1 MNVYIWNANL
11 KNINMQDSKKI
22 QAEWRSQARR
32 ILNAIILITIVS
44 CANIVVDYLGSVNDT
59 IDLFHSLD
67 SGRFDQYFMPD
78 EWDIAGYVLVILLIV
93 GYGIYL
99 SGLVRF
105 ADLQPDTD
113 NQLAVRSVRS
123 GIGWMLWGIV
133 LGVIPVVGGFFKFLF
148 SLISSCILIG
158 AFGRLKRSRKFPT
171 RARMGAGS
179 LKASAILELIALIIG
194 LVPFAGGVIAGI
206 LSFIAFCLL
215 LSGWERMKNANV
227 LEVEEVASSQQ
238 GPVVVNVNAGAITAV
253 TSSEYASKAAAKSD
267 DELTR
272 IITNA
277 ADYNPELV
285 RAAQAEKICREERKQ
300 KEVLRQRA
308 GGMSD
313 DELEKM
319 IANRAEYSELLMDA
333 VRAELD
339 RRHLQKE
346 EEEKRL
352 KGARIREEEQFR
364 YAPGYRSEPKQAVVE
379 SSSVQAVVQEP
390 MGEKPEKASASQVV
404 SGQTSV
410 SESSPKKNYGAVIAG
425 VVAAV
430 LLAGGIVGYLLWYKP
445 YAKDRD
451 ALRTYVVADNVFL
464 RSSQMAGVEYNIIGK
479 VPYGQEVITYYLG
492 PEWAEVKVNDMTGY
506 IASDYL
512 LKTNDFILL
521 NGVWGDEKSRE
532 CVASTKCRMA
542 ILDYYKRK
550 ALPSGKSGWQVF
562 TRQKDLKPNA
572 VFYPRLYD
580 KNSKFTDFVFL
591 MKNNVNGERQLVC
604 YSFNDATEIPVYRFH
619 EEAPAD
625 GYIQNMQMVGGRL
638 RVAYSNGT
646 TSNILLW

>member
-1 MNVYIWNANL
+1 
-11 KNINMQDSKKI
+11 MQDSKNL
-22 QAEWRSQARR
+22 QTEWRSQAGR
-32 ILNAIILITIVS
+32 ILNAIILVTIAS
-44 CANIVVDYLGSVNDT
+44 FANIVVDYLGSVNDT
-59 IDLFHSLD
+59 FDLFRSLD
-67 SGRFDQYFMPD
+67 LGSFERYFMPD
-78 EWDIAGYVLVILLIV
+78 EWDIAGYVLVFLLIV

-99 SGLVRF
+99 SGLARF
-105 ADLQPDTD
+105 ADLQPDSD
-113 NQLAVRSVRS
+113 NQLAVRSIRA
-123 GIGWMLWGIV
+123 GILWMLWGII
-133 LGVIPVVGGFFKFLF
+133 LGVIPFIGGFCEILC
-148 SLISSCILIG
+148 SLISYCILIG
-158 AFGRLKRSRKFPT
+158 AFGRLKHSRRFPT
-171 RARMGAGS
+171 KARMGAGS
-179 LKASAILELIALIIG
+179 LKTSAVLELIALIIG
-194 LVPFAGGVIAGI
+194 ILPVMGDIIAGI

-215 LSGWERMKNANV
+215 LSGWRRIKNANV
-227 LEVEEVASSQQ
+227 LEVDEVASPQQ
-238 GPVVVNVNAGAITAV
+238 SPVVVNVNVDSVAAGA
-253 TSSEYASKAAAKSD
+253 SSEYVSKAAAKSD

-277 ADYNPELV
+277 TDYNPELV

-300 KEVLRQRA
+300 KEALRQRVA
-308 GGMSD
+308 SMSD

-319 IANRAEYSELLMDA
+319 MANRAEYSESLMDA

-339 RRHLQKE
+339 RRRLQKE
-346 EEEKRL
+346 EEERKLRE
-352 KGARIREEEQFR
+352 ARAREEEQLR

-390 MGEKPEKASASQVV
+390 VVEKPEKASVSQVV
-404 SGQTSV
+404 SVQTPP
-410 SESSPKKNYGAVIAG
+410 SELSPKKNHGAVIAG
-425 VVAAV
+425 IVAAV
-430 LLAGGIVGYLLWYKP
+430 LLAGGIAGYLLWYKP

-479 VPYGQEVITYYLG
+479 IPYGQEVLTYNLG
-492 PEWAEVKVNDMTGY
+492 PEWAEVKANGVTGY

-512 LKTNDFILL
+512 LESNDFILL
-521 NGVWGDEKSRE
+521 NGVWGDVDSRI

-550 ALPSGKSGWQVF
+550 SLPSGSSGWQVF
-562 TRQKDLKPNA
+562 TRQKDVKPNA

-591 MKNNVNGERQLVC
+591 VKNNVNGERKLVC
-604 YSFNDATEIPVYRFH
+604 YSFNNETEIPVYRFE